1 MISVNRLGE
10 EAAVEFDGSI
20 DEISVEVFMVIN
32 TFKKFLFENSIS
44 TIPEIN
50 ELILD
55 LVKQTLEDERLSNET
70 YTI

>member
-1 MISVNRLGE
+1 MISVNTLNGE
-10 EAAVEFDGSI
+10 ADIEFDGTI

-32 TFKKFLFENSIS
+32 TFKKFLFENSTN